1 MLDLPVGN
9 FYLATSLR
17 MVGSGYLV
25 CNGVLEKQGFE
36 EPVQKCLPPSLMMA
50 RGVSESAED
59 VGLDEFHYHLVIIG
73 LGGHN
78 FYPFGDIVYPY
89 QDVLIPERWWKGAH
103 EIDTPDIKNFDY
115 EDGVQWHHIS
125 PRHSS

>member
-1 MLDLPVGN
+1 MFDLPIGN

-25 CNGVLEKQGFE
+25 CNRVLEKQGFE
-36 EPVQKCLPPSLMMA
+36 KSVAEVLASVADDGSGSTKST
-50 RGVSESAED
+50 ED
-59 VGLDEFHYHLVIIG
+59 VGLDEFHYHHVIIG
-73 LGGHN
+73 LGGPG
-78 FYPFGDIVYPY
+78 FDPFGDIVYPY
-89 QDVLIPERWWKGAH
+89 QNVLMPKRWWKRAH
-103 EIDTPDIKNFDY
+103 EIDTQDIKTFDY

>member
-1 MLDLPVGN
+1 VLDLPVGN

-17 MVGSGYLV
+17 MVGGGYLV
-25 CNGVLEKQGFE
+25 CNRVLEKQGFE
-36 EPVQKCLPPSLMMA
+36 KPVAEVLASVTDDGSGSTKST
-50 RGVSESAED
+50 ED
-59 VGLDEFHYHLVIIG
+59 VGLNEFHYHLVVIG
-73 LGGHN
+73 LGGHS

-89 QDVLIPERWWKGAH
+89 QNVLIPERWWKGAH
-103 EIDTPDIKNFDY
+103 KIDTPDIKNFNY

>member
-17 MVGSGYLV
+17 LVGRGHLM

-36 EPVQKCLPPSLMMA
+36 EPVAKVLASVTDD
-50 RGVSESAED
+50 GSESTKSAED
-59 VGLDEFHYHLVIIG
+59 VGLDEFHYHLVIVS
-73 LGGHN
+73 LGGHGFN
-78 FYPFGDIVYPY
+78 PFGDIVYPY
-89 QDVLIPERWWKGAH
+89 QNVLIPKRWWKGAH
-103 EIDTPDIKNFDY
+103 EIYTPNIKNFDY